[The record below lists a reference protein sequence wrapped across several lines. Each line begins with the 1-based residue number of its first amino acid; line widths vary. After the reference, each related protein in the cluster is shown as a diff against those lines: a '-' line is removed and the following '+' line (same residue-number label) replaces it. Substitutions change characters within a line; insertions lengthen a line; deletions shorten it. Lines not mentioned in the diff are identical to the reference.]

1 MCYCRSWIL
10 HANHPNPFC
19 KVSCMPSHF
28 ESNYIGLAF
37 GFRSVTG
44 FGCMRGG
51 CPVKAPVWNKAW
63 RVWVAHCVSCPVIVQ
78 RWPFV
83 IYIYLSIS
91 IYIISISHLHIS
103 LSISFHLYQWN
114 LSSIQCK
121 GSSST
126 WLPLHTSNL
135 RLTRA
140 TQRTTIF
147 VLHTTASS
155 SDWTGFQA

>member
-19 KVSCMPSHF
+19 KVCCMPSHF

-83 IYIYLSIS
+83 IYIYIYLYHIYISSPYIFINFFPSIS
-91 IYIISISHLHIS
+91 VEFEFYTVQGKQQHMASLAHLQS
-103 LSISFHLYQWN
+103 QA
-114 LSSIQCK
+114 
-121 GSSST
+121 
-126 WLPLHTSNL
+126 HTSY
-135 RLTRA
+135 
-140 TQRTTIF
+140 
-147 VLHTTASS
+147 TANNYIRPSHHC
-155 SDWTGFQA
+155 FL